1 MNRRKIYTVLLALI
15 IIAGCQKS
23 FAEDKNIKPVK
34 QFKASVSDYKA
45 DFINKDW
52 WNKYND
58 PMLLSYIIKAAGES
72 HDLKIASIRVK
83 EAKALVDQYY
93 GKEFPTISYN
103 TNISRQKTSDTTSM
117 GSLKLHKYSQSSFVF
132 PLVASY
138 ELDLW
143 MKNREA
149 TEYAAKELQ
158 AVKCDEKTAYI
169 IQTSSIAAAYFN
181 LIKFDG
187 LIETQKRLITIKE
200 NILAM
205 VKTKQEWGMAA
216 QPEVNNAEK
225 NLIDAK
231 STLEELQ
238 KQQNIFLNQL
248 AVLTGSSVEDTASFK
263 RSTMEDINLP
273 SDIPDNFKSE
283 IILERP
289 DIIKAETKLHKAR
302 IEVKL
307 ARKEFLPDITI
318 SGQYGFNSNSF
329 SKAIN
334 SDSYIASIATG
345 IAGKIFTGGAR
356 RAKLRGKKLLYEEML
371 QNYQKTV
378 LTSFQEVNDSLFALN
393 SEKNRNLNSQKRL
406 EIEKRNY
413 YLNTEKYKE
422 GIISLLSLYEAEEKL
437 LNLKKDDIAVK
448 SDLLISSLNI
458 YKAVGGKI

>member
-1 MNRRKIYTVLLALI
+1 
-15 IIAGCQKS
+15 
-23 FAEDKNIKPVK
+23 
-34 QFKASVSDYKA
+34 
-45 DFINKDW
+45 
-52 WNKYND
+52 
-58 PMLLSYIIKAAGES
+58 
-72 HDLKIASIRVK
+72 
-83 EAKALVDQYY
+83 
-93 GKEFPTISYN
+93 
-103 TNISRQKTSDTTSM
+103 
-117 GSLKLHKYSQSSFVF
+117 
-132 PLVASY
+132 
-138 ELDLW
+138 
-143 MKNREA
+143 
-149 TEYAAKELQ
+149 
-158 AVKCDEKTAYI
+158 
-169 IQTSSIAAAYFN
+169 
-181 LIKFDG
+181 
-187 LIETQKRLITIKE
+187 
-200 NILAM
+200 
-205 VKTKQEWGMAA
+205 
-216 QPEVNNAEK
+216 
-225 NLIDAK
+225 
-231 STLEELQ
+231 
-238 KQQNIFLNQL
+238 
-248 AVLTGSSVEDTASFK
+248 
-263 RSTMEDINLP
+263 MEDINLP